1 MLGQDLLILGSD
13 SSTPI
18 VAGARSCDIQKE
30 REMIETASPSSGTAR
45 TYIAGRTGW
54 SISLSTLVTSP
65 ATDLSKVD
73 DSTPVTIK
81 VKVRGGSVILTGQAY
96 FKRCVISAALGN
108 LCKGRFE
115 LQGTGPLAPPTQ

>member
-18 VAGARSCDIQKE
+18 IAGSRSCDIQKE

-65 ATDLSKVD
+65 ATDLSKLD

-81 VKVRGGSVILTGQAY
+81 VKVRGGSVILTGQAF
-96 FKRCVISAALGN
+96 FKRCVVSAALGN
-108 LCKGRFE
+108 LVKGSFE
-115 LQGTGPLAPPTQ
+115 LQGTGPLAPPQ